1 MSPRYNASR
10 GFGVARRERLTEEP
24 PSTGTQGRT
33 PGPLDKSLCRVI
45 GLNQNFASGSGTLY
59 HLQIED
65 RGPVFDAAQ
74 EAEVRRVNVIVYA
87 NYGEPNARI
96 IHGRDYDFEDERSL
110 EYNRLIE
117 RRIQEL
123 ARETRALIDERE
135 AAQVR
140 KIKVL
145 IHQYYLN
152 KDEARKKELA
162 QVNAL
167 FPFLFSR
174 AWRELKEEQARPAVA
189 APPAAVAPAGEPEV
203 VYPLDPELL
212 KRVLEIE
219 RVIAG
224 LEGDLETLRGRGVAD
239 DILTQTIHKL
249 VARARE
255 SLSGRVASDFTL
267 KRLDMTRG
275 SLVTTWRQVRSRLR
289 QA

>member
-1 MSPRYNASR
+1 M
-10 GFGVARRERLTEEP
+10 
-24 PSTGTQGRT
+24 
-33 PGPLDKSLCRVI
+33 
-45 GLNQNFASGSGTLY
+45 GLNQNFASASGTLY
-59 HLQIED
+59 HMQIED
-65 RGPVFDAAQ
+65 RGPVFDPAQ

-123 ARETRALIDERE
+123 ARETRGLIEERE
-135 AAQVR
+135 AGQVG
-140 KIKVL
+140 KIKLL
-145 IHQYYLN
+145 IRQYYLN

-162 QVNAL
+162 QINAL

-174 AWRELKEEQARPAVA
+174 AWRELKEEQARPVA
-189 APPAAVAPAGEPEV
+189 SAPVAPAAEVAPEV

-212 KRVLEIE
+212 RRVLEIE

-224 LEGDLETLRGRGVAD
+224 LETDLGTLRGRGIAD

-255 SLSGRVASDFTL
+255 SLSGRVTSDFTL

>member
-1 MSPRYNASR
+1 
-10 GFGVARRERLTEEP
+10 
-24 PSTGTQGRT
+24 
-33 PGPLDKSLCRVI
+33 VI
-45 GLNQNFASGSGTLY
+45 GLNQNFTSASGTPY

-65 RGPVFDAAQ
+65 RGPVFDPAS
-74 EAEVRRVNVIVYA
+74 ETEVRRLNVIVYA

-96 IHGRDYDFEDERSL
+96 IHGRDHDFEDERTL

-123 ARETRALIDERE
+123 ARETRGLIEERE
-135 AAQVR
+135 AGQVG
-140 KIKVL
+140 KIRVL
-145 IHQYYLN
+145 IRQYYLN

-174 AWRELKEEQARPAVA
+174 AWRELKEEQVRPVT
-189 APPAAVAPAGEPEV
+189 APPAPAPPAHTPPEV

-224 LEGDLETLRGRGVAD
+224 LEGDLETLRGRGIAD